1 MQKKASIAAL
11 SALIVASFTAP
22 AIFAAKKK
30 KAADAPAPS
39 ASQLTP
45 DEKVLQALSRLTF
58 GPRPGDIEAVKK
70 MGIEKFIDQQ
80 LHPEDIPEN
89 PTLEAKLAP
98 LDTLRMSTLEMA
110 DKYPSNQSIKGIADG
125 RIPYP
130 TDAKTQ
136 YMVARLVE
144 RYKTRT
150 NAEATGKQDP
160 NMDEPAVSME
170 QVTAGM
176 SESQRN
182 ILKNGTGQEKV
193 ALIESL
199 PERQQYELLSAM
211 RGPKRQQLLFAA
223 SPDLRRKA
231 QMFNGP
237 QQVVNQD
244 LFSGKIYRA
253 VYSNRQLEEVLAD
266 FWFNHFNVYLDKG
279 ADRYLVTSYERDVIR
294 PHVLGNFKDLL
305 LATAQSPAMLFY
317 LDNNQSVGP
326 NAPMGGGPKKAKR
339 GLNENY
345 GRELMELHTLG
356 VDGGYTQKDVT
367 EVARCFTG
375 WTIRDAR
382 GSASFQFNERAHDQ
396 GEKLVLGHKIAAGG
410 GMNDGLQVLDILVH
424 HPATARFISKSLA
437 IRFVS
442 DNPSPALL
450 DRMAATFTATDGD
463 LRATMKTM
471 FDSPDFFSRE
481 AYRTKVKTPF
491 DMVVSSLRATGGDV
505 DVTVALTQQLNQ
517 LGEPLY
523 RKQEPT
529 GYSNKSGDWVNSA
542 ALLARMNFALA
553 LTNNKVPGVK
563 VDLAKFSTDDPMLM
577 ARTLLMTDLSDISRK
592 VIAAGLA
599 DQSGKTPPA
608 ALVAGLALGSP
619 DFQKR

>member
-1 MQKKASIAAL
+1 MQRKGSIAAL
-11 SALIVASFTAP
+11 SALILASFTAP

-30 KAADAPAPS
+30 KVPAAVVSVPQIS
-39 ASQLTP
+39 P
-45 DEKVLQALSRLTF
+45 DEKVLHVLSRLTF

-70 MGIEKFIDQQ
+70 MGVEKFISQQ
-80 LHPEDIPEN
+80 LHPEDIAEN
-89 PTLEAKLAP
+89 PVLEAKMAP
-98 LDTLRMSTLEMA
+98 LDTLRMSTQEMA
-110 DKYPSNQSIKGIADG
+110 DKYPSNQAIKAIADG
-125 RIPYP
+125 RTPYP
-130 TDAKTQ
+130 ADARTQ
-136 YMVARLVE
+136 YMVTKLVE
-144 RYKTRT
+144 RYKARMS
-150 NAEATGKQDP
+150 AEAAGKQDQ
-160 NMDEPAVSME
+160 NMDEPVNSME
-170 QVTAGM
+170 QVAAAL

-182 ILKNGTGQEKV
+182 TIMNGTGPEKV

-199 PERQQYELLSAM
+199 PERQQFELLSAM
-211 RGPKRQQLLFAA
+211 RGPKRQQLLMAS
-223 SPDLRRKA
+223 SPDLRRKV

-253 VYSNRQLEEVLAD
+253 VYSNRQLEEVLTD
-266 FWFNHFNVYLDKG
+266 FWYNHFNVYLDKG
-279 ADRYLVTSYERDVIR
+279 ADRYMVTTYERDVIR

-326 NAPMGGGPKKAKR
+326 DTRMGGGPKKSNR

-375 WTIRDAR
+375 WTIRDVR

-396 GEKLVLGHKIAAGG
+396 SEKLVLGHKIAANG

-424 HPATARFISKSLA
+424 HPSTARFISKSLA

-442 DNPSPALL
+442 DNPSAALVE
-450 DRMAATFTATDGD
+450 RMAATFTATDGD

-471 FDSPDFFSRE
+471 LDSPDFFSRE
-481 AYRTKVKTPF
+481 TYRTKVKTPF
-491 DMVVSSLRATGGDV
+491 EMVVSSLRATGGDV
-505 DVTVALTQQLNQ
+505 DITVALTQQLNQ

-529 GYSNKSGDWVNSA
+529 GYSNKSGEWVNSA

-563 VDLAKFSTDDPMLM
+563 VDLAKFPADDPMLM

-592 VIAAGLA
+592 VIAQGLA